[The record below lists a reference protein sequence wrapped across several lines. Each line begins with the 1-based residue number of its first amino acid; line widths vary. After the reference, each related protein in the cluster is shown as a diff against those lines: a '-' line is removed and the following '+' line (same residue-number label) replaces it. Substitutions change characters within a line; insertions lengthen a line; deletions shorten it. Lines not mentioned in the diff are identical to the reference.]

1 MGRGNYKK
9 LYWGSCPLGWI
20 KQSNLARSECH
31 CNVYF
36 VRLDYC
42 ANLLDVRLVSGK
54 DSILKGRV
62 EVFYSGTRGKVC
74 DDSWNLTDADVVCRE
89 LGFERA
95 GKAYVSATF
104 QQGNST
110 IWMDHVECTG
120 KERSLTECRH
130 NVSGKPNYDDHS
142 KNVGVVCTS
151 GKNNVFQMKFTKLT

>member
-1 MGRGNYKK
+1 M
-9 LYWGSCPLGWI
+9 
-20 KQSNLARSECH
+20 
-31 CNVYF
+31 
-36 VRLDYC
+36 
-42 ANLLDVRLVSGK
+42 
-54 DSILKGRV
+54 